1 MVKKFLFVL
10 LSVGLLHFGAFAQ
23 TTRNYIEEN
32 LPLAQQ
38 LMRENNIPASIILG
52 IAIHE
57 SAAGTSKI
65 ARYLNNHF
73 GVKGQNN
80 SKKIRSS
87 YKGYSSVEDSYHH
100 FIDFLQSR
108 TAFSNLFAKYGG
120 SDYASW
126 AKGIQKGGYA
136 HSKVWSAQVIA
147 LIKKYELFKYDNDP
161 EASMRMLGPVA
172 PLTKKLKPAPVRKV
186 KLINEK

>member
-1 MVKKFLFVL
+1 MIKKFLFVL
-10 LSVGLLHFGAFAQ
+10 LSVGLLHFASFAQ

-32 LPLAQQ
+32 VPLAQR
-38 LMRENNIPASIILG
+38 LMKENNIPASIILG

-73 GVKGQNN
+73 GVKGQND
-80 SKKIRSS
+80 SKQIKSS

-108 TAFSNLFAKYGG
+108 TAFSKLFIKYG
-120 SDYASW
+120 DNNYAGW
-126 AKGIQKGGYA
+126 AKGIQRGGYA
-136 HSKVWSAQVIA
+136 HSRTWSAQVIA

-161 EASMRMLGPVA
+161 DAALRLLGPVTA
-172 PLTKKLKPAPVRKV
+172 LSKNLKPLPVRKV
-186 KLINEK
+186 KITNEK

>member
-1 MVKKFLFVL
+1 MIKKFLFVF
-10 LSVGLLHFGAFAQ
+10 LSVGLLQLSTYAQ

-73 GVKGQNN
+73 GVKGQND
-80 SKKIRSS
+80 SKAIRSS

-108 TAFSNLFAKYGG
+108 TAFSNLFTKYG
-120 SDYASW
+120 DNNYAGW
-126 AKGIQKGGYA
+126 AKGIQRGGYA
-136 HSKVWSAQVIA
+136 HSKTWSAQIIA
-147 LIKKYELFKYDNDP
+147 LIKKYDLSKYDNDP
-161 EASMRMLGPVA
+161 NAAIRMLGPVA
-172 PLTKKLKPAPVRKV
+172 ALSKKIKPLPAKKP
-186 KLINEK
+186 KLRDEK

>member
-10 LSVGLLHFGAFAQ
+10 ISVGLLHFASYAQ
-23 TTRNYIEEN
+23 TTRNYIDDN

-38 LMRENNIPASIILG
+38 LMKENNIPASIILG

-73 GVKGQNN
+73 GVKGAND
-80 SKKIRSS
+80 SKKIKSS
-87 YKGYSSVEDSYHH
+87 YKGYSSVEDSYHN

-108 TAFSNLFAKYGG
+108 TAFSKLFIKYGDN
-120 SDYASW
+120 DYASW

-136 HSKVWSAQVIA
+136 HSKTWSSQVIA

-161 EASMRMLGPVA
+161 DAALRMLGPVA
-172 PLTKKLKPAPVRKV
+172 AISKNIRPLSVRKV
-186 KLINEK
+186 KLLDEK

>member
-1 MVKKFLFVL
+1 MIKKFLFVCV
-10 LSVGLLHFGAFAQ
+10 SVLFLHFGASAQ

-32 LPLAQQ
+32 LPLAQR

-73 GVKGQNN
+73 GVKGENN

-87 YKGYSSVEDSYHH
+87 YKSYSSVEDSYHH

-108 TAFSNLFAKYGG
+108 TAFSNLFTKYGG

-126 AKGIQKGGYA
+126 AKGIQRGGYA
-136 HSKVWSAQVIA
+136 HSNAWSSQVIA

-161 EASMRMLGPVA
+161 DAAMRMLGPVQ
-172 PLTKKLKPAPVRKV
+172 PLTKRLKPSPARKV
-186 KLINEK
+186 NLINEK

>member
-1 MVKKFLFVL
+1 MIKKFLFVL
-10 LSVGLLHFGAFAQ
+10 LSVGLLHFASFAQ

-32 LPLAQQ
+32 VPLAQR
-38 LMRENNIPASIILG
+38 LMKENNIPASIILG

-73 GVKGQNN
+73 GVKGQND
-80 SKKIRSS
+80 SKQIKSS

-108 TAFSNLFAKYGG
+108 TAFSKLFIKYG
-120 SDYASW
+120 DNNYAGW
-126 AKGIQKGGYA
+126 AKGIQGVDMHTAEPGRHK
-136 HSKVWSAQVIA
+136 
-147 LIKKYELFKYDNDP
+147 
-161 EASMRMLGPVA
+161 
-172 PLTKKLKPAPVRKV
+172 
-186 KLINEK
+186 